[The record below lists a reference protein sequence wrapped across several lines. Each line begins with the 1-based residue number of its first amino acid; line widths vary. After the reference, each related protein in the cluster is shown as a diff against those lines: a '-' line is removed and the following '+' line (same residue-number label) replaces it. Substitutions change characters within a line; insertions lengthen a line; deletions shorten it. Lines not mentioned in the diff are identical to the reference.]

1 MLNHPKRA
9 VASAGLPSK
18 FLKLRLYM
26 SRICAICDKDYI
38 PGNKYKRRGM
48 IKRKGGAGS
57 KIVGKSLRRFYPNL
71 QRVKINQDGT
81 VRTRYVCTTCIKSG
95 KVMKA

>member
-1 MLNHPKRA
+1 
-9 VASAGLPSK
+9 
-18 FLKLRLYM
+18 M
-26 SRICAICDKDYI
+26 SRICVICDKDAI

-71 QRVKINQDGT
+71 QRVKINIDGT

-95 KVMKA
+95 KITKA